1 MTQPNR
7 FQQLV
12 AEAKERIR
20 EITVQEIERTP
31 LTAGTVVIDIR
42 EEDEWNAGHAAGAI
56 HISRGVLES
65 EIEEKVPELDT
76 PILLYCE
83 GGKRSALSADA
94 LMAMGYTQVRS
105 LAGGFREWQKARLPV
120 VPGGS
125 NSLKL

>member
-7 FQQLV
+7 YQQLV

-31 LTAGTVVIDIR
+31 LIAGTVVIDIR
-42 EEDEWNAGHAAGAI
+42 EEGEWNAGHAAGAI

-125 NSLKL
+125 NGLKL

>member
-7 FQQLV
+7 YQQLV

-125 NSLKL
+125 NGLKL